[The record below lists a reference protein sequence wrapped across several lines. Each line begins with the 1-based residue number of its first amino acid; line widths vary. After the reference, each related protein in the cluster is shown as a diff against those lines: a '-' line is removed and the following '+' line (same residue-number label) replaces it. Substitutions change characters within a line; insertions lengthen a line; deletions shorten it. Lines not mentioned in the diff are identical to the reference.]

1 MLIRRRKHDIR
12 EEDRRISRVDAAHH
26 HLVGHKFRRLIRT
39 MCIQAELLRGENIGV
54 HLDDGLPGRLR
65 DEADGLGVPKTNV
78 VKWLGGG
85 PGCRPAQGEGF
96 YMRGVIG
103 QHDEGRVV
111 AIEADREINTILEII
126 IRIARKI
133 HWHKAGRVVGL
144 PPGPGRI
151 PRQMVFVPVSRVT
164 GRGEACFP
172 APDRDPARPPS
183 GMDCH
188 HQSSSVEQRM
198 VTPSGIAARG

>member
-1 MLIRRRKHDIR
+1 
-12 EEDRRISRVDAAHH
+12 
-26 HLVGHKFRRLIRT
+26 
-39 MCIQAELLRGENIGV
+39 
-54 HLDDGLPGRLR
+54 
-65 DEADGLGVPKTNV
+65 
-78 VKWLGGG
+78 
-85 PGCRPAQGEGF
+85 
-96 YMRGVIG
+96 MRGVIG
-103 QHDEGRVV
+103 QHDERRTIT
-111 AIEADREINTILEII
+111 IEADREINTILEII
-126 IRIARKI
+126 IRIARQI

-164 GRGEACFP
+164 GRGETGFP